1 MFSVGDKVSVLDD
14 AINGIVTSIKNR
26 EISIETTD
34 GFTMTFFVNELIKV
48 NDTSILSKNIGSFNL
63 SKIKIE
69 KEEPKPRS
77 FEKVKK
83 NKNEIPALEF
93 DLHIEKLVPNFR
105 GMSNFEMLTLQTE
118 TAKRQLEFAIRNRI
132 PKIVFIHGVGE
143 GILKAELDFLFGR
156 YDQIFFQEANYQK
169 YGQGATEVFIRQ
181 NEK

>member
-1 MFSVGDKVSVLDD
+1 MFSVGDKVSVLDE

-63 SKIKIE
+63 SKIKNE

-83 NKNEIPALEF
+83 NKNEIPDPEF
-93 DLHIEKLVPNFR
+93 DLHIEKLVQNFR

-169 YGQGATEVFIRQ
+169 YGQGATEVFIKQ
-181 NEK
+181 NVK